1 MKTSH
6 ALLASSVLSFVVS
19 SGCGKSPPTATAAS
33 GQSSEEPPARVA
45 VVKPQR
51 KLLERRC
58 EQPGEIAASE
68 ETPIYAKVAGY
79 INTLNVDI
87 GDKITQG
94 QVLAV
99 ISVPELMEELKQK
112 AAVVVQS
119 EAQIA
124 QANAAVDVAQA
135 AIETAEAKVAAAQA
149 AIAKTTADVD
159 RWQSESKRVDEMA
172 EKSAVTRKVADETLN
187 QLRAAE
193 GAKQEAQAQVNSAQA
208 GVHEAR
214 AKLAAAKADAE
225 AATARLAVASADH
238 DRTAALAEYTTIR
251 APYDGSVTQR
261 NIHTGHYV
269 QPAVTGRDQPLL
281 VVSHSEV
288 VRVVLYVPETDAGL
302 IKQGDDAMVRIQSLN
317 NKQFTTT
324 VKRVATALDNTT
336 RTERAEIE
344 LDNSEGELLP
354 GMYCYVSI
362 VVGKRPDALVIPT
375 TALLVD
381 QGKPYCLAVVDGKIA
396 KLPLGLGLRTG
407 SEVEVLSGLSG
418 DEAIV
423 AKNPASLHDGQPA
436 EIIK

>member
-1 MKTSH
+1 M
-6 ALLASSVLSFVVS
+6 
-19 SGCGKSPPTATAAS
+19 SGGCHKSAPPATA
-33 GQSSEEPPARVA
+33 GGPGSEEPPARVA

-79 INTLNVDI
+79 VQTLNVDI
-87 GDKITQG
+87 GDKIQKG

-119 EAQIA
+119 ESQIA

-159 RWQSESKRVDEMA
+159 RWQSESTRVDEMA

-193 GAKQEAQAQVNSAQA
+193 GAKQEAEAQVNSAQA
-208 GVHEAR
+208 GVHEAQ
-214 AKLAAAKADAE
+214 AKLAAAKADVE
-225 AATARLAVASADH
+225 AATARLAVAKADH
-238 DRTAALAEYTTIR
+238 DRTAALTEYATIR
-251 APYDGSVTQR
+251 APYDGTVTQR
-261 NIHTGHYV
+261 IIHTGHYV

-281 VVSHSEV
+281 VVSHATSFAWSCMCQKPMPDSSN
-288 VRVVLYVPETDAGL
+288 RAKKPRSAF
-302 IKQGDDAMVRIQSLN
+302 RRS
-317 NKQFTTT
+317 TTSNST
-324 VKRVATALDNTT
+324 SVKRVASALDNTT

-344 LDNSEGELLP
+344 LENSQGELLP

-362 VVGKRPDALVIPT
+362 VVGHRPDALVIPT
-375 TALLVD
+375 TALLAD
-381 QGKPYCLAVVDGKIA
+381 QGKQFCLAVVDGRIA
-396 KLPLGLGLRTG
+396 KLPLELGLRTG

-418 DEAIV
+418 DEAIIP
-423 AKNPASLHDGQPA
+423 KNPASLHEGQPA

>member
-6 ALLASSVLSFVVS
+6 AFVALSMLSFAVAG
-19 SGCGKSPPTATAAS
+19 GCGRSNPPTTV
-33 GQSSEEPPARVA
+33 GGPGSEEPPARVA

-58 EQPGEIAASE
+58 EQPGEIAAAE

-79 INTLNVDI
+79 VQTLNVDI
-87 GDKITQG
+87 GDPIKKG

-112 AAVVVQS
+112 AAVVAQS

-159 RWQSESKRVDEMA
+159 RWQSESTRVDEMA

-193 GAKQEAQAQVNSAQA
+193 GAKQEAQAQVNSAQT
-208 GVHEAR
+208 GVHEAK
-214 AKLAAAKADAE
+214 AKLTAAKADAE
-225 AATARLAVASADH
+225 AATARLAVAKADR
-238 DRTAALAEYTTIR
+238 DRMQALTEYATIR
-251 APYDGSVTQR
+251 APYDGTVTQR

-281 VVSHSEV
+281 VVSHTEI

-302 IKQGDDAMVRIQSLN
+302 IKQGDESTVRIQALN
-317 NKQFTTT
+317 NKQFNTS

-344 LDNSEGELLP
+344 LENSQGELLP

-362 VVGKRPDALVIPT
+362 VVGRRPDALVIPT
-375 TALLVD
+375 TALLAE
-381 QGKPYCLAVVDGKIA
+381 QGKQFCLAVVDGRIA
-396 KLPLGLGLRTG
+396 KLPLELGLRTG

-418 DEAIV
+418 DEAIIP
-423 AKNPASLHDGQPA
+423 KNPASLHEGQPA